1 MTGGLAHAQDAAA
14 PPDQAPSNA
23 LPSAPPGS
31 VVPPVRDRET
41 APVQKIAVRGFHVV
55 GVADHAS
62 LGITPASIQALA
74 DAQYRELS
82 AGSGG
87 TVELS
92 FAQMQD
98 VADKITDRY
107 RKAGFIVSNT
117 FLPAQTVGAD
127 QIVRIQVLEGQI
139 GKIIVKGTKRYRPG
153 VISAAAERLRGQ
165 PLLKSDVDS
174 ALLYARDLPGV
185 TVASTFQPG
194 EHTGDTDL
202 IMIAH
207 EKRPYQFT
215 LGANNYGTDLT
226 GKYRLQAG
234 FEWDNPLHRG
244 DVFNINVDYALDPND
259 NIYGALSYRTP
270 LGKTPGLSAVVGASR
285 NELQINTGTF
295 SALNV
300 KGPSSLYY
308 GGVDWK
314 YINQDDLQQIATFHV
329 LKERSQLNSLG
340 FRLSDEK
347 FTVAEMTWGML
358 HTDRR
363 FHGVDIMQ
371 VSLRKSIKDD
381 SLEPDLVSPQHDSNF
396 LVTKL
401 SYTRLQFL
409 TKSQRL
415 NFKFIGQYSRD
426 ALIPLEQF
434 AMGGPDSTR
443 AYPIADALR
452 DRGFYAALEY
462 HVDAPGFGDK
472 VSPFYGRPWRELLEF
487 EVFFD
492 YAKGFSAGANR
503 DLNPGVAEL
512 SGVGAGFIFRLPRF
526 KHFEFHFDGAKATSA
541 QNASDGKGF
550 HIYSRFSF
558 TF

>member
-1 MTGGLAHAQDAAA
+1 M
-14 PPDQAPSNA
+14 
-23 LPSAPPGS
+23 
-31 VVPPVRDRET
+31 PPVRDRD
-41 APVQKIAVRGFHVV
+41 AAAVQKIAVRGFKISGV
-55 GVADHAS
+55 GDHAR

-74 DAQYRELS
+74 DARFHELA
-82 AGSGG
+82 AGANGA
-87 TVELS
+87 ELS
-92 FAQMQD
+92 FDQMQG
-98 VADKITDRY
+98 VADKITERY
-107 RKAGFIVSNT
+107 RQAGFIVSNA
-117 FLPAQTVGAD
+117 FLPAQTIGPD
-127 QIVRIQVLEGQI
+127 QIVGIQVLEGQI
-139 GKIIVKGTKRYRPG
+139 GKIIVKGTRRYRPD
-153 VISAAAERLRGQ
+153 VISASAQQLRGK
-165 PLLKSDVDS
+165 PLLKSDVDT

-194 EHTGDTDL
+194 EQTGDTDL

-226 GKYRLQAG
+226 GKYRVQAG
-234 FEWDNPLHRG
+234 FEWDNPLRLG
-244 DVFNINVDYALDPND
+244 DTFNANVDYALDPSD
-259 NIYGALSYRTP
+259 NVYGALSYRVP
-270 LGKTPGLSAVVGASR
+270 FVGTPGLSAVIGASR

-295 SALNV
+295 AALNV

-308 GGVDWK
+308 GGLDWK
-314 YINQDDLQQIATFHV
+314 YINRDDLQHVATLH
-329 LKERSQLNSLG
+329 LLSERSQLNSLG

-347 FTVAEMTWGML
+347 FTVAEATWGML

-371 VSLRKSIKDD
+371 VGLRKSIKDD
-381 SLEPDLVSPQHDSNF
+381 SLEPDLVSPQHDSSF
-396 LVTKL
+396 LVAKF

-415 NFKFIGQYSRD
+415 NFKFIGQYTRD

-434 AMGGPDSTR
+434 AMGGPDSVR

-452 DRGFYAALEY
+452 DRGFYSSLEY

-487 EVFFD
+487 EVFYD
-492 YAKGFSAGANR
+492 YARGYSAGANR
-503 DLNPGVAEL
+503 ALAPDNAEL
-512 SGVGAGFIFRLPRF
+512 SGAGAGFIFRLPRF
-526 KHFEFHFDGAKATSA
+526 KQFELHFDAAKSTSSL
-541 QNASDGKGF
+541 NASNGKGF
-550 HIYSRFSF
+550 HLYTRFSF